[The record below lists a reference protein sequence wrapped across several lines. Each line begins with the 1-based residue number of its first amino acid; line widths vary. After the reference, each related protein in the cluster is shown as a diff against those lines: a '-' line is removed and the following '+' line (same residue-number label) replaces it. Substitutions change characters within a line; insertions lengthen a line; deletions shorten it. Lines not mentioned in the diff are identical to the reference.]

1 MEEVFIINYT
11 AGDPNTYNRQNRKAL
26 KKDLE
31 KITSL
36 AKIDKAAEAAFK
48 FVEKDKIPYSTAF
61 GFFKAEFE
69 KECIRLNKWNR
80 FRYFEL
86 NLNFMNEKYGKDGD
100 QARSYEEN
108 SIGVVGRIRNFANRF
123 K

>member
-86 NLNFMNEKYGKDGD
+86 NINFIEQKYGEAKA
-100 QARSYEEN
+100 QS
-108 SIGVVGRIRNFANRF
+108 VGYKKSSVGLLDRIRNFANRF